1 MSSIALAEEPRGG
14 LAPVQRVLKKLKGR
28 ATVGDVVAET
38 GLPTADA
45 EGALKAL
52 LEVHRGHMEVGES
65 GDLVYRFDPKLLRR
79 DHLPFAERFRA
90 AAWKVFVQG
99 FKVWIAV
106 MLVVYFV
113 VFVALMIA
121 ALFASQQ
128 GNRGRRSLPRMGG
141 GGHGHF
147 HFPIWYFFWTPRWR
161 LGSPY
166 YGHRYAVKGGKGKAP
181 DVPFYKKVFAFVFG
195 PDVPRLTQEQK
206 DRSVLR
212 LIRARKG
219 VLGAAELVQHTAL
232 PLPEAEEDMG
242 RLMSAYGGEATVS
255 PKGEVVY
262 AFPDLMVSAHGKVA
276 VREPNPS
283 WRRME
288 LAQPLTGNDKK
299 TDAIV
304 AGINGFNI
312 LAAVT
317 APFFIFPRLGLGG
330 PLAEVGLIW
339 IPVVFSSAFFAIPA
353 LRKVA
358 NDRQNRGRF
367 RRNVRRSL
375 LGFIYESAL
384 TTQDEVSVENVG
396 DKVRTGLDDGV
407 AFDPVIQGELESL
420 ASEFDA
426 DVTPGDERTRGFIFG
441 SIRSAFEGAAT
452 VRARLRLNERKVGD
466 IVYSS
471 ADSETEASERELVSF
486 DKELSGYVAA
496 PSSTGFEDV
505 LDLIEFDEGL
515 KRLNRP
521 S

>member
-28 ATVGDVVAET
+28 ATVGDVVAES

-45 EGALKAL
+45 EEALKAL

-65 GDLVYRFDPKLLRR
+65 GDLVYSFDPKLLRR
-79 DHLPFAERFRA
+79 DHLPFAERFKS
-90 AAWKVFVQG
+90 AAWKAFAQG

-106 MLVVYFV
+106 TLVVYFV
-113 VFVALMIA
+113 VFVALAIA
-121 ALFASQQ
+121 ALLASQQ

-141 GGHGHF
+141 GHHGHF
-147 HFPIWYFFWTPRWR
+147 HFPLWYFFWTPRWR
-161 LGSPY
+161 LGNPY
-166 YGHRYAVKGGKGKAP
+166 YGHRYSVKGGKAP

-212 LIRARKG
+212 LIRARNG

-232 PLPEAEEDMG
+232 TLPEAEEDMG
-242 RLMSAYGGEATVS
+242 RLMSAYEGEATVS

-262 AFPDLMVSAHGKVA
+262 AFPKLMVSAHGKVA

-288 LAQPLTGNDKK
+288 LAHPLTGNDKK

-312 LAAVT
+312 LAAAT

-330 PLAEVGLIW
+330 PLAEIGLIW
-339 IPVVFSSAFFAIPA
+339 IPLAFSTVFFSVPLMRKA
-353 LRKVA
+353 L
-358 NDRQNRGRF
+358 NDRRNRGRF

-375 LGFIYESAL
+375 LGFIFESAL
-384 TTQDEVSVENVG
+384 TNQEAVSVANVG
-396 DKVRTGLDDGV
+396 DRVREGLDGGV
-407 AFDPVIQGELESL
+407 AFDPVIQGELETL
-420 ASEFDA
+420 ATEFDA
-426 DVTPGDERTRGFIFG
+426 DVTPGDEQTRGFVFR
-441 SIRSAFEGAAT
+441 SIRGAFEGAAS
-452 VRARLRLNERKVGD
+452 VRSKLRLHERQVGD

-471 ADSETEASERELVSF
+471 ADTETEASERELASF

-496 PSSTGFEDV
+496 PSNTGFEDV
-505 LDLIEFDEGL
+505 LDLIEFDEEL

-521 S
+521 N